1 MTAASEGTVRGRLKN
16 RRSGCIILQAKNME
30 ALVMKRFWLA
40 ILLMA
45 VLLLGMT
52 VVMAENDGDFEYTV
66 RDGKAT
72 ITAYKGA
79 DTVVACDGKILG
91 KPESEEDA
99 LKMLTLLQGR
109 THQVYTGVTIL
120 YGGRGERKRKTFH
133 ECTDVTCYPVSRE
146 EILEYIRTGEPMD
159 KAGAYGI
166 QGLWG
171 IYVQKICGDYNNVV
185 GLPAAR
191 LIHEAKKL
199 GIDLRNS
206 GKENTSC

>member
-1 MTAASEGTVRGRLKN
+1 MRK
-16 RRSGCIILQAKNME
+16 IILASASPRRREILAGAGIHFEIITSGAEEKSIKTDPAE
-30 ALVMKRFWLA
+30 LVEELSYIKASGTDTL
-40 ILLMA
+40 
-45 VLLLGMT
+45 VKDSDS
-52 VVMAENDGDFEYTV
+52 VV
-66 RDGKAT
+66 
-72 ITAYKGA
+72 IGA

-120 YGGRGERKRKTFH
+120 YGGRDERKRKTFH

>member
-1 MTAASEGTVRGRLKN
+1 MRK
-16 RRSGCIILQAKNME
+16 IILASASPRRREILEGAGVHFEIITSGAEEKSTKTDPAE
-30 ALVMKRFWLA
+30 LVEELSYIKASGTDTL
-40 ILLMA
+40 
-45 VLLLGMT
+45 VKDSDS
-52 VVMAENDGDFEYTV
+52 VV
-66 RDGKAT
+66 
-72 ITAYKGA
+72 IGA

-120 YGGRGERKRKTFH
+120 YGGRDERKRKTFH

>member
-1 MTAASEGTVRGRLKN
+1 MRK
-16 RRSGCIILQAKNME
+16 IILASASPRRREILAGAGIHFEIITSGAEEKSTKTDPAE
-30 ALVMKRFWLA
+30 LVEELSYIKASGTDTL
-40 ILLMA
+40 
-45 VLLLGMT
+45 VKDSDS
-52 VVMAENDGDFEYTV
+52 VV
-66 RDGKAT
+66 
-72 ITAYKGA
+72 IGA

-120 YGGRGERKRKTFH
+120 YDGRGERKRKTFH

>member
-1 MTAASEGTVRGRLKN
+1 MRK
-16 RRSGCIILQAKNME
+16 IILASASPRRREILAGAGIHFEIITSGAEEKSIKTDPAE
-30 ALVMKRFWLA
+30 LVEELSYIKASGTDTL
-40 ILLMA
+40 
-45 VLLLGMT
+45 VKDSDS
-52 VVMAENDGDFEYTV
+52 VV
-66 RDGKAT
+66 
-72 ITAYKGA
+72 IGA

>member
-1 MTAASEGTVRGRLKN
+1 MRK
-16 RRSGCIILQAKNME
+16 IILASASPRRREILAGAGIHFEIITSGAEEKSIKTDPAE
-30 ALVMKRFWLA
+30 LVEELSYIKASGTDTL
-40 ILLMA
+40 
-45 VLLLGMT
+45 VKDSDS
-52 VVMAENDGDFEYTV
+52 VV
-66 RDGKAT
+66 
-72 ITAYKGA
+72 IGA

-99 LKMLTLLQGR
+99 LKMLMLLQGR

-120 YGGRGERKRKTFH
+120 YGGRGERKRNTFH